1 MADEPSTP
9 AAGAVSTSPKLVL
22 PPMTVSPGVTRLD
35 RVLDLVTDHEAQFRD
50 HELRVVDISTRVAA
64 VERAVGVTEV
74 RSGSFAG
81 GSPYGTY
88 PDGDRACDDVPL
100 DLRSELADARASIAH
115 LREETAEALR
125 EVRSEVRRLVGD
137 ADAQKAGLKSVLRD
151 VLGRVASQIEA
162 VRAHRAR
169 DDDGPGDA
177 GGSNAAYASAAD
189 LAALAER
196 VSRAETAAAA
206 SSPSRR
212 PSSDDARRIS
222 ETEQRVDALAEAL
235 RRLRRDGDD
244 SPARVASIGAAGGV
258 GFASSSAPSAANA
271 AAGSRIAR
279 APADGAVA
287 ERLREL
293 TRRFD
298 EQREETEALKRVFFA
313 RLGYTRAGGGDDDV
327 DVSRGSRAETASDAR
342 ARGAVETATAEFG
355 EGDPTGTSRAGDV
368 SEPAFS
374 SPRVNPETRGSGRA
388 DDGLVRLGF
397 GAYAGASLVATSTEA
412 RARREE
418 TVPNAVPRNA
428 GFVAEAAARS
438 LDGAT
443 SRRERAD
450 RAAATFRES
459 IAGSPR

>member
-125 EVRSEVRRLVGD
+125 EVRSELRRLVGD

-151 VLGRVASQIEA
+151 VLGHVASQIDA

-196 VSRAETAAAA
+196 VSRAETAAAS

-212 PSSDDARRIS
+212 PSSDDTRRIS

-244 SPARVASIGAAGGV
+244 EDANAAGGV

-271 AAGSRIAR
+271 AAAAGSRIER
-279 APADGAVA
+279 AQADGAVA
-287 ERLREL
+287 EQLREL

-313 RLGYTRAGGGDDDV
+313 RTRAGGGGDDV
-327 DVSRGSRAETASDAR
+327 DVSRGARAETASDAR
-342 ARGAVETATAEFG
+342 ARGSVEIATAEFG

-374 SPRVNPETRGSGRA
+374 SPRVNPKTRGSGRA

-418 TVPNAVPRNA
+418 TVPNAMPRNA